1 MKKLIAAAAV
11 ATTLAAAPMAPASA
25 AEITTKTLAYTFVLA
40 LAGTAAGAV
49 LVPYAAPTVAPAVAG
64 AYTATAAAVDGAIT
78 GLGSLV
84 LLEPR
89 MTGAVFGMGVGLMS
103 GLYFFSE

>member
-1 MKKLIAAAAV
+1 MTKIIASAV
-11 ATTLAAAPMAPASA
+11 IATTLAMAPVAPASA
-25 AEITTKTLAYTFVLA
+25 GEITTQTLAYTFVFA

-49 LVPYAAPTVAPAVAG
+49 LVPYAAPAVAPVVAG
-64 AYTATAAAVDGAIT
+64 AYMTTAAAVDGAIT

-84 LLEPR
+84 LIEPR
-89 MTGAVFGMGVGLMS
+89 MTGAVFGMGAGLLS

>member
-1 MKKLIAAAAV
+1 MKTFVAGAMVAAA
-11 ATTLAAAPMAPASA
+11 LAAAPLSPASA
-25 AEITTKTLAYTFVLA
+25 GEVTTRTLAATFVLA

-49 LVPYAAPTVAPAVAG
+49 LVPYAAPAVAPAVAG
-64 AYTATAAAVDGAIT
+64 AYTATAVAVDGALT

-84 LLEPR
+84 LIEPR
-89 MTGAVFGMGVGLMS
+89 MTGAVFGMGTGLLA